1 MTLAAAIPRFLM
13 VSGLALAAPPYL
25 AAQLMT
31 HMSPESDHAFDD
43 YIKAAEGKLDWRA
56 HIPLDSASVRIVPG
70 GPKPTV
76 DLPGAIIHDWAAAVV
91 VPGATVE
98 KALAIL
104 ESYDDYKR
112 LYAPQ
117 VTDSK
122 LYSHQGNHWR
132 IYLKLY
138 KREIFPAIFDT
149 EYDVE
154 YRPLDHGRWAVLSH
168 STKVAEV
175 DGGRVLPV
183 GTGHGY
189 LWRLNA
195 YWVLEQRPEGVY
207 LECRAISMSRDVP
220 VGLGWAIKP
229 MITTVPR
236 QSLQETLEATV
247 RALR

>member
-1 MTLAAAIPRFLM
+1 
-13 VSGLALAAPPYL
+13 
-25 AAQLMT
+25 
-31 HMSPESDHAFDD
+31 
-43 YIKAAEGKLDWRA
+43 
-56 HIPLDSASVRIVPG
+56 
-70 GPKPTV
+70 V

-122 LYSHQGNHWR
+122 LYSHQGNHWQ

-229 MITTVPR
+229 MITSVPR